1 MSSNVNHV
9 VTTAT
14 VTLNEPVQ
22 LERGGTLDHVEVGY
36 ELQGQRD
43 GPLIL
48 ALGGISAT
56 RHVTSHAED
65 TKPGWW
71 EDFAGPGKPIDTDR
85 FQLLCIDFLGGNG
98 ATSGARTS
106 QAPFPV
112 VAPSDQAN
120 VLAALVRQLGCGP
133 ARAFFGSSYG
143 GMVALQFGRLHAEL
157 CEHLVIVGAAHRAP
171 AMANA
176 LRCIQR
182 EIVRQTQALGSAETG
197 LRLARAIGMAT
208 YRSEP
213 EFETRFSREPR
224 IEESVHFEIEDYLF
238 SRGDVFA
245 ANFHPQAFLR
255 LSESIDLQNM
265 DPADVHIPSTIIGFD
280 TDFVAPPDLTRKLAD
295 RLAGPTRL
303 VELESIYGH
312 DAFLKEDEKL
322 GPLFRNLLAD

>member
-1 MSSNVNHV
+1 MSS
-9 VTTAT
+9 TASYIVATET
-14 VTLNEPVQ
+14 VTLDNPLE
-22 LERGGTLDHVEVGY
+22 LERGGVLDDVRVGY
-36 ELQGQRD
+36 ELQGTSD

-56 RHVTSHAED
+56 RHVTSHSENSS
-65 TKPGWW
+65 PGWW

-98 ATSGARTS
+98 ATSGARSTDGL
-106 QAPFPV
+106 FPV
-112 VAPSDQAN
+112 VAPADQAN
-120 VLAALVRQLGCGP
+120 VLAAVMGQLGFP
-133 ARAFFGSSYG
+133 RARAFFGSSYG
-143 GMVALQFGRLHAEL
+143 GMVALQFGRLHANL

-182 EIVRQTQALGSAETG
+182 EIVRQTQNLGSAETG

-224 IEESVHFEIEDYLF
+224 VGESVHFAIEDYLF

-245 ANFHPQAFLR
+245 ANFHPRAFLR

-265 DPADVHIPSTIIGFD
+265 DPADVNVPCTIIGFD
-280 TDFVAPPDLTRKLAD
+280 TDFVAPPDLTRNLAD
-295 RLAGPTRL
+295 RISGPTEL
-303 VELESIYGH
+303 IELESIYGH

-322 GPLFRNLLAD
+322 GPLFQNLLAD